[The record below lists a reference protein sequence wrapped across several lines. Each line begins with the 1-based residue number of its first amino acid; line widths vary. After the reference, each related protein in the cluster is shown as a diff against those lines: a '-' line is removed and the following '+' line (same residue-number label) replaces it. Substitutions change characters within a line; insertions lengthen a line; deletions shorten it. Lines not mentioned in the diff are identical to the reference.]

1 MKSVNAYLMFNGNA
15 EEAFTFYQSV
25 FGGELQLIR
34 FGDMSEGAN
43 LPDEAK
49 SLVAHTALPLA
60 GSGQILMGSD
70 CPPGRSVEV
79 PQRPNFTVC
88 LEVGDRDEAE
98 RVFGALSEGGSVD
111 MHLAETEW
119 TELFGM
125 LTDKFSIPWM
135 IDFNSSQ

>member
-1 MKSVNAYLMFNGNA
+1 MKSVNAYLMFTGNA
-15 EEAFTFYQSV
+15 QEAFTFYQSV

-70 CPPGRSVEV
+70 CPPGQSVEV
-79 PQRPNFTVC
+79 PQRPNFTV
-88 LEVGDRDEAE
+88 
-98 RVFGALSEGGSVD
+98 
-111 MHLAETEW
+111 
-119 TELFGM
+119 
-125 LTDKFSIPWM
+125 
-135 IDFNSSQ
+135 DFNSSQ